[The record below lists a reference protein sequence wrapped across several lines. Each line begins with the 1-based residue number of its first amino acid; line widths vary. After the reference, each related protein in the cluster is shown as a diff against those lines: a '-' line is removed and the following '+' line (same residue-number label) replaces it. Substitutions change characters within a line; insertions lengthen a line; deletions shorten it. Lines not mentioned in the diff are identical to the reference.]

1 MPNFKP
7 VWILAHGERGK
18 NAQVFTTYKEAHDSA
33 AARFM
38 VWSTPQGYDVDET
51 DDPVNYVRLTERGD
65 VSLRVLEL
73 ESERESE
80 KWILKT

>member
-1 MPNFKP
+1 MPNFRP

-18 NAQVFTTYKEAHDSA
+18 NAQVFATRQEAHDSA

-38 VWSTPQGYDVDET
+38 VWSTPKGFDVDET
-51 DDPVNYVRLTERGD
+51 SDPVSYVRLAKRGD

-73 ESERESE
+73 ESEGESE
-80 KWILKT
+80 NGF